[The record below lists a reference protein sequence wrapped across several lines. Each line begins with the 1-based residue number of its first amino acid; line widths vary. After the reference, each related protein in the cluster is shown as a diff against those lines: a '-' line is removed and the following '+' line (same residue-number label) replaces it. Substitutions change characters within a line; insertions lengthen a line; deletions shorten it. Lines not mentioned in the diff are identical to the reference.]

1 MKRLLGLFIDVVF
14 FTSFIAVTLV
24 GALYALY
31 RQENDISIIN
41 VLLQTDLT
49 RTLLFVYGGL
59 VVLYLLYFWIIPTL
73 LKQTIGQRLAG
84 TTFTAEK
91 RVSFGKVFL
100 KTIVGRFWDILFFP
114 YTFFAL
120 IKKRTLVSTKISGI
134 TISHKE
140 HAPTKGLYLALAFF
154 VVFLMATL
162 AGGTYVYKT
171 GITPIMERYTNYEK
185 QVKTLIEKLAYQD
198 AAAALEKYK
207 QQRGEDANYSFYHCA
222 IEANLSTE
230 LASIDICKAAIEKN
244 NSDIERVKTLTSQI
258 AKVYAANS
266 DYANAEALY
275 SKLWNEYQDRSMDMK
290 NYVMV
295 LSEAGKGKEATAI
308 LTVLAQSIPTEDPI
322 ALRDLGNLYERIGN
336 TDLAFETYQKA
347 VLLIKESENQSLA
360 GELHYNI
367 GVIYYTK
374 GKYTEATENFNKA
387 KELNKDYAEPVDS
400 YIILINKLKNSVT
413 K

>member
-1 MKRLLGLFIDVVF
+1 M
-14 FTSFIAVTLV
+14 
-24 GALYALY
+24 
-31 RQENDISIIN
+31 
-41 VLLQTDLT
+41 
-49 RTLLFVYGGL
+49 LFVYIGL
-59 VVLYLLYFWIIPTL
+59 VALYLFYFWILPTL
-73 LKQTIGQRLAG
+73 LKQTIGQRLTG
-84 TTFTAEK
+84 TSFTSEK
-91 RVSFGKVFL
+91 KVSLLRVFL
-100 KTIVGRFWDILFFP
+100 KTIIGRFWDILFFP
-114 YTFFAL
+114 YTLFAA
-120 IKKRTLVSTKISGI
+120 IKKRSLISTKLSGI
-134 TISHKE
+134 VVSKRE
-140 HAPTKGLYLALAFF
+140 SPPTKGLYFVLIFFIAFF
-154 VVFLMATL
+154 IATL
-162 AGGTYVYKT
+162 AGGTYIYKT

-207 QQRGEDANYSFYHCA
+207 QQHGEDQNYSYYHCA

-230 LASIDICKAAIEKN
+230 LTSIELCKAALEKN
-244 NSDIERVKTLTSQI
+244 NSDIERVKALTSQM

-266 DYANAEALY
+266 DYTNAELLY

-308 LTVLAQSIPTEDPI
+308 LTTLAQAIPTDDPI

-336 TDLAFETYQKA
+336 IDLAFETYQKA
-347 VLLIKESENQSLA
+347 VLLINEGVNQSLA

-400 YIILINKLKNSVT
+400 YIILISKLKNSVT